1 MHQLAE
7 PLPEVFS
14 VSLTSLT
21 SYKNMG
27 RARFFCSGECTCDS
41 KVFDGHSKEHVSV
54 AAAVFMGNV
63 RASKEGAICL
73 LNATALGGGRVKL
86 EYVTLQATHKR
97 DAAPGFKFKRS
108 GEVD

>member
-1 MHQLAE
+1 M
-7 PLPEVFS
+7 
-14 VSLTSLT
+14 
-21 SYKNMG
+21 
-27 RARFFCSGECTCDS
+27 
-41 KVFDGHSKEHVSV
+41 FDGHSKEHVSV